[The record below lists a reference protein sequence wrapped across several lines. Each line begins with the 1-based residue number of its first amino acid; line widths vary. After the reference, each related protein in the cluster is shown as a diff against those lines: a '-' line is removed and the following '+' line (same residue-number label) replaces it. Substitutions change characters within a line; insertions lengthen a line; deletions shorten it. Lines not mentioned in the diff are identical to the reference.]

1 MSQKILEKYKKL
13 LEREVSFIVHFND
26 VFSEREVDF
35 DAELTATARNLG
47 KFSDMHFPIGK
58 NPKFADYGVNLL
70 NDLLEEQKRILEIIR
85 EKGATPPKTQ
95 LSDQTKT
102 PVAILNKAD
111 RNSKTT
117 KNNRNGE
124 DFHLAI
130 TDNGLEIYTVPLS
143 LLQTLETHGKILALY
158 KIENEKLVVTN
169 GNKEQF
175 RSSIIATTRYFP
187 EILTPVFQYK
197 NKKELLEAKRLGKHP
212 KVIPTQENLIE
223 FAYKD
228 KFGNVRL
235 SIKNPKEFAKIF
247 TNTKPGGNIKICV
260 NNKCI
265 DAVYTSSLKEIPEGK
280 LGIYQNIADEQLGET
295 FYVEVVKKSAD
306 CNNETETAY
315 AILKS
320 LCKKFEEAQIDIKI

>member
-1 MSQKILEKYKKL
+1 MSQNILEKYKKL
-13 LEREVSFIVHFND
+13 LEREISFIVHFND

-35 DAELTATARNLG
+35 DAELTTTMRNLG
-47 KFSDMHFPIGK
+47 TLSDTHFPIGK
-58 NPKFADYGVNLL
+58 NPKLADYGVNLL
-70 NDLLEEQKRILEIIR
+70 NDLLEEQERILKIIK
-85 EKGATPPKTQ
+85 EKSGKSIKTQ
-95 LSDQTKT
+95 LSDQTKS
-102 PVAILNKAD
+102 PVAIINKAD
-111 RNSKTT
+111 RNNKTT

-130 TDNGLEIYTVPLS
+130 TDNGLEIYVVPLS
-143 LLQTLETHGKILALY
+143 LLQTLETHNKILALY
-158 KIENEKLVVTN
+158 KIENEKLVVTD

-175 RSSIIATTRYFP
+175 RSSIIATTRYFQ
-187 EILTPVFQYK
+187 EILTPVFQYE

-212 KVIPTQENLIE
+212 KVIPTQESLIE

-235 SIKNPKEFAKIF
+235 SIKNPKEFATTLSKI
-247 TNTKPGGNIKICV
+247 KLGDNIKICI

-265 DAVYTSSLKEIPEGK
+265 SAIYTSSLKEIPEGK

-306 CNNETETAY
+306 CNIETETAY
-315 AILKS
+315 TILKS
-320 LCKKFEEAQIDIKI
+320 LCKKLESAKIDVKT